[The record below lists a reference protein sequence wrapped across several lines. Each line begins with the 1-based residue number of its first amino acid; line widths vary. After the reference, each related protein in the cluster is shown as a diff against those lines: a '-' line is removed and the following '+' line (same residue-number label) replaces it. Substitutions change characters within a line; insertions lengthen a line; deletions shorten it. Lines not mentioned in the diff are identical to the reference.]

1 MNRRLFLDIV
11 ERVGWTFLQGATS
24 TLILA
29 DFLEVDAWKAAA
41 VGGLAAVLA
50 FVKGLAASRVGSP
63 LSAATL
69 PALPPS
75 TSVVVGQVLGP
86 VGEKVGEVTSETG
99 DLVGAAGAVVG
110 PVVDEEGEPLG
121 EVIGPAGEADDKG
134 DHT

>member
-1 MNRRLFLDIV
+1 MNRRLILDIV
-11 ERVGWTFLQGATS
+11 ERVGWTFIEGATS

-29 DFLEVDAWKAAA
+29 DFLEVDTWKAAV

-50 FVKGLAASRVGSP
+50 FVKGLAASKVGSP
-63 LSAATL
+63 ISAATL

-86 VGEKVGEVTSETG
+86 VGEVVGEVTSETG

-110 PVVDEEGEPLG
+110 PVIDEEGEPLG
-121 EVIGPAGEADDKG
+121 EVTGPAGEADNKG
-134 DHT
+134 DT